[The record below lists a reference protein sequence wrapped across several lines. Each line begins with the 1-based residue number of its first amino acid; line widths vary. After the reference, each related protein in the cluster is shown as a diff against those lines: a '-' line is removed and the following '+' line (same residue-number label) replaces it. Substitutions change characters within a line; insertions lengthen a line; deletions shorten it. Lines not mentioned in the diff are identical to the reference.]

1 MYIRNLAEKGILRI
15 GDLIYDNTELIVKSN
30 YKLRELNILLL
41 DIYSTYFCNRCLTR

>member
-15 GDLIYDNTELIVKSN
+15 GDLIYDNTELIVKLSN

-41 DIYSTYFCNRCLTR
+41 DILNLFL